1 MTKPDIYNDIFE
13 YAKEQ
18 IIELSN
24 YEGVQVKKVQPE
36 VLNQSPLVVIERPQL
51 TIDDETLKYGEKLWN
66 VDLTINIFAT
76 DYVTNTTKIAR
87 QKVIEDLD
95 DILYEIFSDT
105 YKMDIIQDLDTPNV
119 DTSIDRRTLRITAKV
134 NEKKRIYRR

>member
-66 VDLTINIFAT
+66 VDITINIFAT